1 MELYLV
7 QHAPA
12 KSESGDPQRPLT
24 EEGRRTVERVAGFLA
39 PLGLRIERIEHS
51 GKLRARQTAE
61 LLAQALQPAGGVAEV
76 TGLAPN
82 DDAGILMARLAGETA
97 NLMLVGHLPHLSRL
111 VSLLLGL
118 SADRPAVQFQMGGLV
133 RLDRSDAGIW
143 VIRWMLTPDLPAAVR
158 EGDEPLQ

>member
-7 QHAPA
+7 QHGPA
-12 KSESGDPQRPLT
+12 KSESEDPQRPLT
-24 EEGRRTVERVAGFLA
+24 AEGRRTVERVAAFLA

-51 GKLRARQTAE
+51 GKLRAQQTAE
-61 LLAQALQPAGGVAEV
+61 LLAQALQPAGGVSEA

-82 DDAGILMARLAGETA
+82 DDAGILMARLAAETG

-133 RLDRSDAGIW
+133 RLDRSDAGNW
-143 VIRWMLTPDLPAAVR
+143 VIRWMLIPDLLAAVR

>member
-7 QHAPA
+7 QHGPA
-12 KSESGDPQRPLT
+12 KSESEDPQRPLT
-24 EEGRRTVERVAGFLA
+24 AEGRHTVERLAKFLA

-61 LLAQALQPAGGVAEV
+61 LLAQVLRPAGGVSEV

-82 DDAGILMARLAGETA
+82 DDAGIMMARLAGETA

-111 VSLLLGL
+111 VSRLLGL

-133 RLDRSDAGIW
+133 RLDRSDAGNW
-143 VIRWMLTPDLPAAVR
+143 VIRWILTPDLLAAVR